1 MTNRVFE
8 THELNYRPLYEEEEE
23 ILRGERVEAVM
34 QIAEQKA
41 LIKIATQTKK
51 GEKTVQTQVSFIIPF
66 WKVQQS

>member
-1 MTNRVFE
+1 MSCVFE
-8 THELNYRPLYEEEEE
+8 THELNYRPLFEEEEE

-51 GEKTVQTQVSFIIPF
+51 GEREKNVQTQEQGSII
-66 WKVQQS
+66 